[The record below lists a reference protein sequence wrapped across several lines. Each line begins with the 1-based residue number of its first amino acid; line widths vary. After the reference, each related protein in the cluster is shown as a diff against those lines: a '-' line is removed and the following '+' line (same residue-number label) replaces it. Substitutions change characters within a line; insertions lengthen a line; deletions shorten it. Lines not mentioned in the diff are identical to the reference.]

1 MLSKSYSTLTLL
13 FASNVLDGGKD
24 FNKVP
29 DQLKGDVKSL
39 IKSVEDDNSNTAT
52 NSFDKEVAK

>member
-1 MLSKSYSTLTLL
+1 MLSKSYSTLALL

-29 DQLKGDVKSL
+29 DQLKSDVKDL
-39 IKSVEDDNSNTAT
+39 IKSVEDESSNTAT
-52 NSFDKEVAK
+52 NSLGKEVAK